1 MWQAAMNA
9 TLNHTLNCW
18 ESECTSTRKSRL
30 FHVKNH
36 STRRHPVKLHRREQG
51 VLHYV
56 WWAFK
61 MSFVTSFA
69 DRNYHFIVFIVR
81 RRGFIMMWSPR
92 LINERNL
99 HYISAT
105 INTPSLLTHRPP
117 INKHT
122 KIHLVSSPTAM
133 KHHHGD
139 RALMLKHRV
148 TSSNMAGLDGMIRG
162 LPWSY

>member
-1 MWQAAMNA
+1 MDAQALGNHVCFMSRI
-9 TLNHTLNCW
+9 TLPGGILSSCIDGNK
-18 ESECTSTRKSRL
+18 ECFITYDEIL
-30 FHVKNH
+30 
-36 STRRHPVKLHRREQG
+36 
-51 VLHYV
+51 
-56 WWAFK
+56 K

-69 DRNYHFIVFIVR
+69 ERNYHFIVFIVR
-81 RRGFIMMWSPR
+81 RRGFIMMRSPH

-99 HYISAT
+99 HYISVT

-117 INKHT
+117 IHKHT

-133 KHHHGD
+133 KHHHDD